1 MSSETLQILRS
12 WHFIIRV
19 HVPIHIIKNPEQIP
33 GVEPMEFKEEPF
45 IMSFSKPE
53 NIDAVI
59 SNSYH
64 SLNLS
69 L

>member
-1 MSSETLQILRS
+1 
-12 WHFIIRV
+12 
-19 HVPIHIIKNPEQIP
+19 
-33 GVEPMEFKEEPF
+33 MEFKEEPF